1 MSMNKQY
8 NGSFYAPANGSTPKA
23 GGLKANLLISKN
35 KITTDTASGHEAPDA
50 AIRVFGAKVDSAYY
64 ANGKLAI
71 PKGNYYVEGVRIENN
86 TISGKANGISLGDV
100 RGATL
105 SNNTITG
112 CKRSGVQIADG
123 SKVTISGGK
132 DPEEYTQRCI
142 SREKFR
148 GLFQRRKN

>member
-1 MSMNKQY
+1 MQT
-8 NGSFYAPANGSTPKA
+8 ANWH
-23 GGLKANLLISKN
+23 L
-35 KITTDTASGHEAPDA
+35 
-50 AIRVFGAKVDSAYY
+50 
-64 ANGKLAI
+64 
-71 PKGNYYVEGVRIENN
+71 KGNYYVEGVRIENN

-132 DPEEYTQRCI
+132 IQKNTRNGVLVEKIQRFISKAEELKRTL
-142 SREKFR
+142 STVSM
-148 GLFQRRKN
+148 

>member
-1 MSMNKQY
+1 MRHRTQPSVYSGKSRQC
-8 NGSFYAPANGSTPKA
+8 
-23 GGLKANLLISKN
+23 LLCK
-35 KITTDTASGHEAPDA
+35 
-50 AIRVFGAKVDSAYY
+50 
-64 ANGKLAI
+64 NGKLAI

-100 RGATL
+100 KGATL

-132 DPEEYTQRCI
+132 IQKEYATVY
-142 SREKFR
+142 
-148 GLFQRRKN
+148 